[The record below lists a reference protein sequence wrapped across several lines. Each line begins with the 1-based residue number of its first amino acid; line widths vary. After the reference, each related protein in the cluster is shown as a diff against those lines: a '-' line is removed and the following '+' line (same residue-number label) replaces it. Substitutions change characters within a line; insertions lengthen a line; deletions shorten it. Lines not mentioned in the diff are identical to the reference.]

1 MEKQSTCFFT
11 GHRDIPR
18 GDYDK
23 IYNQTTE
30 RIKALARDGY
40 TDFICGG
47 AIGFDTLAANAV
59 LALHD
64 ECDIKLHLFLPCGDQ
79 TKFFSSGQKAEYARI
94 MEQCDSVNILYDK
107 YFRGCMH
114 ARNRKMADASSA
126 CVAFLQTESGGTAYT
141 VAYAKKLGIDIYFVN
156 RS

>member
-1 MEKQSTCFFT
+1 MEKNTTCFFT

-23 IYNQTTE
+23 IYNETVE
-30 RIKALARDGY
+30 LIKRLAKDGY

-47 AIGFDTLAANAV
+47 AVGFDTLAANAV
-59 LALHD
+59 LSLRD
-64 ECDIKLHLFLPCGDQ
+64 ECNIKLHLFLPCADQ
-79 TKFFSSGQKAEYARI
+79 AKFFSSEQKREYERI
-94 MEQCDSVNILYDK
+94 KEQCDSVNILYDK

-114 ARNRKMADASSA
+114 ARNRKMADLSST
-126 CVAFLQTESGGTAYT
+126 CIAFLQTESGGTAYT

-156 RS
+156 CS